1 MSTDCP
7 SGPAQI
13 LQQGTLGPLVPVG
26 DDAAMARAILDTL
39 DAPPDSEA
47 LRLRADDFSVD
58 RATERY
64 LEVLEAARG
73 VRAVGGPRAEQE
85 AGA

>member
-1 MSTDCP
+1 MPVNTSPVVSTDCP

-13 LQQGTLGPLVPVG
+13 LKQGKLGPLVPVG
-26 DDAAMARAILDTL
+26 DDAAMARAILGTL
-39 DAPPDSEA
+39 DAPPDPEP

-64 LEVLEAARG
+64 LEVLEA
-73 VRAVGGPRAEQE
+73 
-85 AGA
+85 GA